1 MSSLSSWNS
10 VRCCPR
16 VQLSNIMFELTECCQ
31 TTRVKAS
38 PFFFDNAFKSLRNLT
53 LILSVNIRFLIA
65 SSSCSVSMRKGKI
78 YGLFIT
84 LNVSRRNLTEPYTS
98 EATIID
104 IVKRRQII
112 LHCFKTLR
120 D

>member
-1 MSSLSSWNS
+1 
-10 VRCCPR
+10 
-16 VQLSNIMFELTECCQ
+16 
-31 TTRVKAS
+31 
-38 PFFFDNAFKSLRNLT
+38 
-53 LILSVNIRFLIA
+53 
-65 SSSCSVSMRKGKI
+65 MRKGKI

-112 LHCFKTLR
+112 LHCFVKTLR
-120 D
+120 DWKSDIFCLVFT